1 MVLRSG
7 ELRSFMKKYSFE
19 TSVGIMVF
27 VGLLCVAYLTIKL
40 GKLEIMGGD
49 YYVLK
54 AHFTSVAG
62 LKPGSAVDMAGVQ
75 IGKVGRITLD
85 QKDQN
90 ADVALEI
97 RNGIVVTDD
106 AIVSV
111 KTSGLIGDK
120 YIRIT
125 PGGSDQVL
133 KNGDTV
139 METESA
145 IDLEDLVSK
154 YIFGSAK

>member
-1 MVLRSG
+1 VQPG
-7 ELRSFMKKYSFE
+7 ELRNVMKKYSFE

-27 VGLLCVAYLTIKL
+27 IGLLCVAYLTVKL
-40 GKLEIMGGD
+40 GKLELMGND
-49 YYVLK
+49 YYVLR
-54 AHFTSVAG
+54 AHFISVAG
-62 LKPGSAVDMAGVQ
+62 LKPGSEIDMAGVQ

-85 QKDQN
+85 QKDQV
-90 ADVALEI
+90 ADVELKI
-97 RNGIVVTDD
+97 QNGIVVTDD

-120 YIRIT
+120 YIKIT

-133 KNGDTV
+133 KPEDTITD
-139 METESA
+139 TESA
-145 IDLEDLVSK
+145 IDLEELISK